1 RGGYA
6 PHTIPCHAN
15 TMPAHSPA
23 ALLGPKNSSRAAGP
37 KKLRPTPKITIDSAL
52 SLCYHGSDNTHKEDS
67 PVYTLEY
74 FLDLAG
80 WRLIEDDGTEW
91 RWGDKVSWWEP
102 IGAEY
107 VAAIGVI
114 QGFNFDEEAAIVR

>member
-1 RGGYA
+1 PAAGAGWVR
-6 PHTIPCHAN
+6 PPPMPCHASMGARPLRW
-15 TMPAHSPA
+15 TQKIPA
-23 ALLGPKNSSRAAGP
+23 APLGPKSSGRLQ
-37 KKLRPTPKITIDSAL
+37 K
-52 SLCYHGSDNTHKEDS
+52 SLLTVRYRCVIMAVTTHKEGS

-114 QGFNFDEEAAIVR
+114 QGFNFDEEAA